1 MTTLLK
7 NGTIYDGAGDD
18 SFIGDV
24 LIENDK
30 ISAVTHGD
38 NTCSADKIIDLTGK
52 SVAAGFIDAHS
63 HNDWY
68 AVKTNPIPYFE
79 PFIRQGITGFV
90 TGNCGL
96 SIIGAKKDSPYRDK
110 VGAGLFHND
119 ESIGEFSTAAELFD
133 AVDKN
138 SPVNIAACIGH
149 CSVRSGIAGYENR
162 PLTKDEQEDMI
173 KTIAQAL
180 DEGAC
185 GASLGLMYEPGIY
198 APKEELRAIA
208 ELMEKQQ
215 KPLTVHAR
223 ALSSVSLAYPSP
235 IGRPHNLLALDELR
249 EMSKGLKLK
258 LHYSHAIFVGGKTFK
273 THTEMLKIFDAMR
286 DEGVD
291 VAFDLYAETMG
302 VSVITAI
309 SPPWWLSMSREERK
323 KPLNKLKFAAL
334 AQLTMKLLGFDF
346 GDIQIAYL
354 GEGLEEYEG
363 KRVSEIALEKNLK
376 PLDAYIMLCDVSNN
390 QGRVNQYK
398 YSTPQIVSTLA
409 KRPDVLYMTDA
420 WIEKKGVQNPAA
432 FDCFPKFL
440 QLSLKGQGDT
450 MAQTV
455 RKMSGAVADRF
466 ALPDR
471 GYIKPGNYADIT
483 VFDENE
489 IRGGTPDTFHSFGI
503 QRVFINGNEVL
514 TDNEINASALRYAG
528 KAIRVAAFF
537 IS

>member
-7 NGTIYDGAGDD
+7 NGTIYDGTGGDA
-18 SFIGDV
+18 FIGDV
-24 LIENDK
+24 LIEDDK
-30 ISAVTHGD
+30 IIAVANGEITD
-38 NTCSADKIIDLTGK
+38 SADKIIDLTGK

-63 HNDWY
+63 HNDWF

-79 PFIRQGITGFV
+79 PFVRQGMTGFV

-96 SIIGAKKDSPYRDK
+96 SIIGAKKDSPHRDK

-119 ESIGEFSTAAELFD
+119 ESFGEFSTASELFD

-149 CSVRSGIAGYENR
+149 CSVRAGIAGYENR
-162 PLTKDEQEDMI
+162 PLTKDEQDEML
-173 KTIAQAL
+173 KTIAKAL

-185 GASLGLMYEPGIY
+185 GASLGLMYEPGLY

-208 ELMEKQQ
+208 ELMEKAQ

-235 IGRPHNLLALDELR
+235 LGRAHNLLALDELR
-249 EMSKGLKLK
+249 EMSKGLQLK
-258 LHYSHAIFVGGKTFK
+258 LHYSHAIFVGSKTFK
-273 THTEMLKIFDAMR
+273 THTEMLKIFEEMR
-286 DEGVD
+286 AEGVD
-291 VAFDLYAETMG
+291 VTFDLYAETMG
-302 VSVITAI
+302 VSVITVI
-309 SPPWWLSMSREERK
+309 TPPWWLSMSRIEK
-323 KPLNKLKFAAL
+323 LKLINKLKFTAL
-334 AQLTMKLLGFDF
+334 AQLSMILLGFNF

-354 GEGLEEYEG
+354 GEDLEEYEG
-363 KRVSEIALEKNLK
+363 KRVSEIAAEKDIT
-376 PLDAYIMLCDVSNN
+376 PFDAYIMLCDLSHN

-398 YSTPQIVSTLA
+398 YSTPQIVSTLS
-409 KRPDVLYMTDA
+409 KHPDVLYMTDA

-471 GYIKPGNYADIT
+471 GYLKPGNYADIT

-489 IRGGTPDTFHSFGI
+489 ILHGIPDTFHSFGI
-503 QRVFINGNEVL
+503 TRVFINGNEVL
-514 TDNEINASALRYAG
+514 TDNEINTSVLRYAG
-528 KAIRVAAFF
+528 KAMRVKPIR
-537 IS
+537 